1 MSTTRL
7 PKDLKSRMTVAAERA
22 GTTPYN
28 FIPEASSQKI
38 SQQARRSDFNALADT
53 RYAEIVATG
62 NALSWNGMRGYLEG
76 RLAGKTATRPVVRK
90 VTR

>member
-22 GTTPYN
+22 GTTPHN
-28 FIPEASSQKI
+28 FTLEASSQRVG
-38 SQQARRSDFNALADT
+38 QQARRSDFNTLADT

-62 NALSWNGMRGYLEG
+62 KTLFWNEMRGPLEG